1 MRDASSSPSP
11 RWRLAPYSTRGGQGW
26 GHAASAAQKTFDVY
40 IISTDRPEPV
50 EGQMGQ
56 RKRASTSSA
65 RTDGVDYSDAD
76 AARSHPNPPR
86 VEDVAERN
94 RGEGAP

>member
-26 GHAASAAQKTFDVY
+26 GRVASATQKTADVQ
-40 IISTDRPEPV
+40 IISTVRPEPV

-56 RKRASTSSA
+56 RKRVSTSSA
-65 RTDGVDYSDAD
+65 RTDDLDYSNAD
-76 AARSHPNPPR
+76 AARPHPNPPQ
-86 VEDVAERN
+86 VEDGAERN
-94 RGEGAP
+94 WGEGTL

>member
-26 GHAASAAQKTFDVY
+26 GRVASATQKTFDVH
-40 IISTDRPEPV
+40 IISTVRPEPV
-50 EGQMGQ
+50 EGQMGP

-76 AARSHPNPPR
+76 ASGPHPSPPQ
-86 VEDVAERN
+86 VEDGAERN
-94 RGEGAP
+94 RGEGTP

>member
-1 MRDASSSPSP
+1 MHSANISPSP
-11 RWRLAPYSTRGGQGW
+11 RWRLAPSSTRGGQGW
-26 GHAASAAQKTFDVY
+26 GRVASAAQKTADVH
-40 IISTDRPEPV
+40 IISTVRPEPV